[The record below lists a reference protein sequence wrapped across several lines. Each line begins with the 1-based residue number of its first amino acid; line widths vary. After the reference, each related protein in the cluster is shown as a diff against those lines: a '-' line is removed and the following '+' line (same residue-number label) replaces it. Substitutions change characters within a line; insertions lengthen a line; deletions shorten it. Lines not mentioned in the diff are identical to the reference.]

1 MYLGKYLVYLDTQII
16 IFLEISIHLV
26 STDIS
31 NDEFCV
37 DMLEKI
43 LMVIMVKYGMI
54 FWLLSRCNGG
64 KNIYM
69 SRKWN
74 GKIKGPLCNSTLTT
88 EWYDNTTWLLGYVAH
103 HDLWVVMYYGL
114 SIDVAFSSSV

>member
-43 LMVIMVKYGMI
+43 LMVNMVKYGMI
-54 FWLLSRCNGG
+54 FLA
-64 KNIYM
+64 
-69 SRKWN
+69 
-74 GKIKGPLCNSTLTT
+74 TV
-88 EWYDNTTWLLGYVAH
+88 EV
-103 HDLWVVMYYGL
+103 
-114 SIDVAFSSSV
+114 

>member
-54 FWLLSRCNGG
+54 FWQLSRCNGG
-64 KNIYM
+64 KIF
-69 SRKWN
+69 
-74 GKIKGPLCNSTLTT
+74 T
-88 EWYDNTTWLLGYVAH
+88 
-103 HDLWVVMYYGL
+103 WVVSEMER
-114 SIDVAFSSSV
+114 